1 MIVDRCFKAFSTS
14 FRMTLRLAF
23 GMTIAT
29 LASVATAQMPVAWRY
44 DLHPGDRLTYSYTF
58 HREVRSDEA
67 QTAVEAHFHTQV
79 LIAGEQGGI
88 FSAGF
93 QRNRDSANL
102 LVYRIKGKDKLAG
115 ERPNFE
121 KRMKARPAQFS
132 EAMEFTT
139 SGEPRYSWEI
149 VRESSSHLLPAL
161 HEIEV
166 LPRSAVKTDRWHA
179 MNLLGM
185 EFEFVG
191 SELVH
196 GKNCDHVRGTTSD
209 GSVTLS
215 YWSLQE
221 SRIIEKIEL
230 DGTYAVPGGTSHE
243 QAHMELE
250 SISKNETLSNWL
262 AKSETRLGAL
272 EAVLLSP
279 SLPLTQDDLAAA
291 LKSGN
296 TATQRLALA
305 VAYHRGA
312 PLSASA
318 LSDIGDSE
326 TRIFAEKM
334 FKASPSNPHGSCPLQ
349 SPSKPTQTKVG
360 TLFRVALAEKPGP
373 GVPYF
378 LRIPVTYRAD
388 RPTPLLVYLSGGAG
402 MALDGV
408 NTANDAIA
416 NSNYLVMYPQAGEY
430 WWKPEVAQRLNT
442 VLLDTFHEFNVDRDR
457 VYIAGFSNGGTGS
470 LYMAQLWPQRFAA
483 VVSLM
488 GAGQCNEDV
497 QKMLP
502 NLTNLPLLFVH
513 GEKDERIPASCS
525 KDTSDA
531 LSGMHPRV
539 APQLRLLPDKEH
551 ELTLQSDDGLT
562 LTFLKDKIREPFPKR
577 ISLRL
582 PDLGFP
588 RQYWIEVLG
597 KKSDVADVNAEIK
610 PDNRL
615 EIHSHAVTRLR
626 LHLRPEMF
634 PQAGS
639 VRIVWNG
646 KQVYQGPLGNF
657 CSSAA
662 EANVGDPDLDLAD
675 RKEFALP

>member
-29 LASVATAQMPVAWRY
+29 LAPVATAQMPVAWRY

-93 QRNRDSANL
+93 QRNRDGADL
-102 LVYRIKGKDKLAG
+102 LVYRIKGKDKLAD

-196 GKNCDHVRGTTSD
+196 GKNCDHIRGKTSD

-215 YWSLQE
+215 YWSSQE

-250 SISKNETLSNWL
+250 SISKNESLSNWL

-279 SLPLTQDDLAAA
+279 SLPLTHDDLAAA

-318 LSDIGDSE
+318 L
-326 TRIFAEKM
+326 T
-334 FKASPSNPHGSCPLQ
+334 
-349 SPSKPTQTKVG
+349 
-360 TLFRVALAEKPGP
+360 
-373 GVPYF
+373 
-378 LRIPVTYRAD
+378 
-388 RPTPLLVYLSGGAG
+388 GAG
-402 MALDGV
+402 
-408 NTANDAIA
+408 
-416 NSNYLVMYPQAGEY
+416 LVPA
-430 WWKPEVAQRLNT
+430 PLFPA
-442 VLLDTFHEFNVDRDR
+442 VLSAFGLSKVISSRSTPSMS
-457 VYIAGFSNGGTGS
+457 G
-470 LYMAQLWPQRFAA
+470 
-483 VVSLM
+483 
-488 GAGQCNEDV
+488 
-497 QKMLP
+497 
-502 NLTNLPLLFVH
+502 TNL
-513 GEKDERIPASCS
+513 
-525 KDTSDA
+525 
-531 LSGMHPRV
+531 
-539 APQLRLLPDKEH
+539 
-551 ELTLQSDDGLT
+551 
-562 LTFLKDKIREPFPKR
+562 
-577 ISLRL
+577 
-582 PDLGFP
+582 
-588 RQYWIEVLG
+588 
-597 KKSDVADVNAEIK
+597 
-610 PDNRL
+610 
-615 EIHSHAVTRLR
+615 
-626 LHLRPEMF
+626 
-634 PQAGS
+634 
-639 VRIVWNG
+639 
-646 KQVYQGPLGNF
+646 
-657 CSSAA
+657 
-662 EANVGDPDLDLAD
+662 
-675 RKEFALP
+675 